1 MAGELR
7 CVRWGVCRNV
17 IKCYRCWADPKE
29 HCINLI
35 TEFFTSGNLRDYRQR
50 HYKHFE
56 LRAVKK
62 WARQVPGHLHPLI
75 SYAELYRAAVVC
87 SLRCCPWMALKNVSM
102 HDVKQLAR
110 CAHDTKQL
118 ALPKRTPTAEFSC
131 CRLLSP
137 VIMLPRT
144 TSCI

>member
-1 MAGELR
+1 M
-7 CVRWGVCRNV
+7 CRNV

-62 WARQVPGHLHPLI
+62 WARQVPGRLHAPSIHLL
-75 SYAELYRAAVVC
+75 RRQNRTAVV
-87 SLRCCPWMALKNVSM
+87 
-102 HDVKQLAR
+102 
-110 CAHDTKQL
+110 
-118 ALPKRTPTAEFSC
+118 
-131 CRLLSP
+131 RLS
-137 VIMLPRT
+137 
-144 TSCI
+144 